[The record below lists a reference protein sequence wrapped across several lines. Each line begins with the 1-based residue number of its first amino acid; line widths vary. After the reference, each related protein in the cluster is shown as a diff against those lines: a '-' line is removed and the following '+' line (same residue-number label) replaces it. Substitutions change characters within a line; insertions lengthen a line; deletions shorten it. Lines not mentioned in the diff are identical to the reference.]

1 LAFQIVVVESIGD
14 FLLDIFVSV
23 VHRRAAFERLVGSDR
38 MERTGHSL
46 TVADRERIMPSAL
59 AAKVIDRRAE
69 SNLWRIVCNHSLTP
83 KKIPWEQQP

>member
-1 LAFQIVVVESIGD
+1 
-14 FLLDIFVSV
+14 
-23 VHRRAAFERLVGSDR
+23 

-46 TVADRERIMPSAL
+46 TVADGEGVVPSTL

-69 SNLWRIVCNHSLTP
+69 SDLWRIICNHSLTP